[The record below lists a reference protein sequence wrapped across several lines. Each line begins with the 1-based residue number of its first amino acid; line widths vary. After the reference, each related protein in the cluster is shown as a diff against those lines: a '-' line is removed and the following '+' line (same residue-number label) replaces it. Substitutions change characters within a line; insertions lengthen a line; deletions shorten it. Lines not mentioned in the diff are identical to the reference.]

1 VPAFAKL
8 GDMFGHKRMLL
19 WSTAITA
26 LASLAL
32 PFAGSFGV
40 FLVAWALQGFYVV
53 WLPLEVAII
62 WSRTRGRD
70 DASLLTARAAGILVA
85 TLEAGA
91 IAGALLGGQLVDTL
105 PLSIVLLVPALLVV
119 ACFFVIRF
127 GVRESDLLTG
137 GKLDLVGLVLVSL
150 ALIAFTGG
158 LSLLRLGGV
167 ASPVAWGVVAVGL
180 LLLVPF
186 ARYEL
191 RHPDPLI
198 DVRMFRS
205 PALAPVF
212 LTAGLFGVSVLG
224 AQAPLSTFARTDPE
238 LYGYGLGTTGFR
250 TSLIIGLYLIAM
262 IVGALLYSRVSRW
275 ITPRLTLVAA
285 ATLVG
290 VGYLLFLPLHDTYA
304 QVVSN
309 MVVAGVGSGAL
320 VAALPAAAA
329 AAAPPTQTGVAT
341 GLTNSVKTVGG
352 AIASAIFGI
361 ALMQGASGV
370 AATAEATAGT
380 LAGYFTVWSVCGVTG
395 LIAAVLLLFVPKTAF
410 TDRAVPTPRP

>member
-1 VPAFAKL
+1 
-8 GDMFGHKRMLL
+8 
-19 WSTAITA
+19 
-26 LASLAL
+26 
-32 PFAGSFGV
+32 
-40 FLVAWALQGFYVV
+40 
-53 WLPLEVAII
+53 
-62 WSRTRGRD
+62 
-70 DASLLTARAAGILVA
+70 
-85 TLEAGA
+85 
-91 IAGALLGGQLVDTL
+91 
-105 PLSIVLLVPALLVV
+105 
-119 ACFFVIRF
+119 
-127 GVRESDLLTG
+127 
-137 GKLDLVGLVLVSL
+137 
-150 ALIAFTGG
+150 
-158 LSLLRLGGV
+158 
-167 ASPVAWGVVAVGL
+167 
-180 LLLVPF
+180 
-186 ARYEL
+186 
-191 RHPDPLI
+191 
-198 DVRMFRS
+198 
-205 PALAPVF
+205 
-212 LTAGLFGVSVLG
+212 VLG